1 MNEKIQISD
10 LIIDNYT
17 AKDAMKR
24 VVEYMNIEALNIVEM
39 ITLSTLGEVANQEE
53 LQRQI
58 SEFDITFAGDNAILQ
73 AAGVEDARRL
83 RASEP
88 LLFVKLAMHFLHKN
102 RSRVFLLAD
111 NVNELQKL
119 RQSVTEEYAS
129 IQIVGTATMEE
140 NGTSDDMILNLINGV
155 EADCIISI
163 LPSPTQEN
171 FIIRNKSL
179 LNARLWLGFGNWFE
193 KIKTEHSF
201 VGKIKKMLAKQI
213 LKREIAKKGGNA

>member
-1 MNEKIQISD
+1 MSDKIQISD

-17 AKDAMKR
+17 AKDAMKL
-24 VVEYMNIEALNIVEM
+24 VVDYMNTEVLNVVEM

-73 AAGVEDARRL
+73 AAGVDDARRL
-83 RASEP
+83 RASES

-102 RSRVFLLAD
+102 KSRVFLLAEQAD
-111 NVNELQKL
+111 TLQKL
-119 RQSVTEEYAS
+119 RETIEEDYAS
-129 IQIVGTATMEE
+129 IQIVETATIEE
-140 NGTSDDMILNLINGV
+140 HGASDDMILNRINGV

-163 LPSPTQEN
+163 LPSPIQEN

-179 LNARLWLGFGNWFE
+179 LNAKLWLGFGNWFSKVE
-193 KIKTEHSF
+193 KEHSF

-213 LKREIAKKGGNA
+213 LKKEIAKKGGNA

>member
-10 LIIDNYT
+10 LTIDNYT

-24 VVEYMNIEALNIVEM
+24 VVEYLNTEALNVVEM

-83 RASEP
+83 RDSESV
-88 LLFVKLAMHFLHKN
+88 LFVKMAMRFLHKN
-102 RSRVFLLAD
+102 HLRVFLLAE
-111 NVNELQKL
+111 NTETLQKL
-119 RQSVTEEYAS
+119 RGHIEEEYAS
-129 IQIVGTATMEE
+129 MEIVETATMEE
-140 NGTSDDMILNLINGV
+140 HGMSDDMILNRVNGV
-155 EADCIISI
+155 ETDCIISI
-163 LPSPTQEN
+163 LPSPMQEN

-179 LNARLWLGFGNWFE
+179 LNARLWLGFGNWFSKME
-193 KIKTEHSF
+193 NEHSVF
-201 VGKIKKMLAKQI
+201 GKIKKLLVRQI
-213 LKREIAKKGGNA
+213 LKKEIAKKGGNA